1 MNTRPKLPLPK
12 VPLRQPSNMPRLPP
26 KVPPHP
32 RQGLLPKHPRTKPT
46 RNRRALWTCYSRHSL
61 SSDDAMSQEFLS
73 QDEVDSLLRGV
84 TGETDD
90 SDKDAAPADG
100 VRTYNMATQERIV
113 RGRMPTME
121 IINERF
127 ARLFRIA
134 LYNFIHRS
142 AEVSVGPVR
151 VLKFSEFIRNLPVP
165 ANLNLVQ
172 IKPLRGN
179 SLFIFD
185 PNLVFLVVDSLFGG
199 DGRFHT
205 RVEGREFTQTEHRI
219 IQQMLMVLFESY
231 SKAWEP
237 VYKLDFEF
245 VRSEVNPQFANIATP
260 NEVVVVT
267 TFEVE
272 FNGVGGAI
280 HICKPYS
287 MIEPIRELLYSTMQ
301 GDHVVA
307 DKRWLHM
314 LSRQIQ
320 AAEVELTAVLGKG
333 KTTVDQVLKM
343 KVGDFIPLDIPE
355 NVVADVSGVPVMECK
370 YGVFNNQYALKVV
383 KMLAA
388 DNNDKPNGENNG

>member
-1 MNTRPKLPLPK
+1 
-12 VPLRQPSNMPRLPP
+12 
-26 KVPPHP
+26 
-32 RQGLLPKHPRTKPT
+32 
-46 RNRRALWTCYSRHSL
+46 
-61 SSDDAMSQEFLS
+61 MSQEFLS

-84 TGETDD
+84 TGEAEET
-90 SDKDAAPADG
+90 KDTGPAEG
-100 VRTYNMATQERIV
+100 VRPYNMATQERIV

-127 ARLFRIA
+127 ARLLRIG

-142 AEVSVGPVR
+142 AEISVGPVR
-151 VLKFSEFIRNLPVP
+151 VLKYSEFIRNLPVP
-165 ANLNLVQ
+165 ANLNMVQ

-219 IQQMLMVLFESY
+219 IQQLLGVIFETY
-231 SKAWEP
+231 GKAWEP
-237 VYKLDFEF
+237 VYKVEFEF

-260 NEVVVVT
+260 NEVVVIT

-287 MIEPIRELLYSTMQ
+287 MIEPIREQLYSTMQ

-307 DKRWLHM
+307 DKRWLVM
-314 LSRQIQ
+314 LGKQIQ
-320 AAEVELTAVLGKG
+320 SAEIELTATLGES
-333 KTTVDQVLKM
+333 KTTVDHVLKM
-343 KVGDFIPLDIPE
+343 KIGDIIPLEVPHSITACVD
-355 NVVADVSGVPVMECK
+355 NVPVMECK
-370 YGVFNNQYALKVV
+370 YGMFNNKYALRVE

-388 DNNDKPNGENNG
+388 DNADKSNGGKHG

>member
-1 MNTRPKLPLPK
+1 
-12 VPLRQPSNMPRLPP
+12 
-26 KVPPHP
+26 
-32 RQGLLPKHPRTKPT
+32 
-46 RNRRALWTCYSRHSL
+46 
-61 SSDDAMSQEFLS
+61 MSQEFLS

-84 TGETDD
+84 TGESEESNVD
-90 SDKDAAPADG
+90 SGPADG
-100 VRTYNMATQERIV
+100 VRPYNMATQERIV

-127 ARLFRIA
+127 ARLLRIG

-142 AEVSVGPVR
+142 SEVSVGPVR

-165 ANLNLVQ
+165 ANLNMVQ

-219 IQQMLMVLFESY
+219 IQQLLAVVFETY
-231 SKAWEP
+231 SKAWEA
-237 VYKLDFEF
+237 VYKLEFEF

-272 FNGVGGAI
+272 FNGVGGSI

-287 MIEPIRELLYSTMQ
+287 MIEPIRELLFSTMQ

-307 DKRWLHM
+307 DQRWSLM
-314 LSRQIQ
+314 LAKQMQ
-320 AAEVELTAVLGKG
+320 AAEVEIVAILGGG
-333 KTTVDQVLKM
+333 KTNVDHVLKM
-343 KVGDFIPLDIPE
+343 KVGDVIPLDVEPTIT
-355 NVVADVSGVPVMECK
+355 AHILDVPIMECK
-370 YGVFNNQYALKVV
+370 YGMFNNQYALKVV
-383 KMLAA
+383 KMIAP
-388 DNNDKPNGENNG
+388 DNGEKSTKGENDGG

>member
-1 MNTRPKLPLPK
+1 
-12 VPLRQPSNMPRLPP
+12 
-26 KVPPHP
+26 
-32 RQGLLPKHPRTKPT
+32 
-46 RNRRALWTCYSRHSL
+46 
-61 SSDDAMSQEFLS
+61 MSQEFLS

-84 TGETDD
+84 TGESEESAVDTG
-90 SDKDAAPADG
+90 PADG
-100 VRTYNMATQERIV
+100 VRPYNMATQERIV

-127 ARLFRIA
+127 ARLLRIG
-134 LYNFIHRS
+134 LYNFIHRG

-165 ANLNLVQ
+165 ANLNMVQ

-219 IQQMLMVLFESY
+219 IQQLLAVVFETY
-231 SKAWEP
+231 SKAWEA
-237 VYKLDFEF
+237 VYKLEFEF

-272 FNGVGGAI
+272 FNGVGGSI

-287 MIEPIRELLYSTMQ
+287 MIEPIRELLFSTMQ

-307 DKRWLHM
+307 DHRWSQM
-314 LSRQIQ
+314 LAKQMQ
-320 AAEVELTAVLGKG
+320 AAEVEIVATLGG
-333 KTTVDQVLKM
+333 VRTNVDQVLKM
-343 KVGDFIPLDIPE
+343 KVGDFIPLDVDSTIT
-355 NVVADVSGVPVMECK
+355 AHILDVPIMECK
-370 YGVFNNQYALKVV
+370 YGMFNNQYALKVE
-383 KMLAA
+383 KMIAP
-388 DNNDKPNGENNG
+388 DNGEKSTKGENNGG

>member
-1 MNTRPKLPLPK
+1 
-12 VPLRQPSNMPRLPP
+12 
-26 KVPPHP
+26 
-32 RQGLLPKHPRTKPT
+32 
-46 RNRRALWTCYSRHSL
+46 
-61 SSDDAMSQEFLS
+61 MSQEFLS

-84 TGETDD
+84 TGEAEDT
-90 SDKDAAPADG
+90 KDAEPAGG
-100 VRTYNMATQERIV
+100 VRSYNMATQERIV

-127 ARLFRIA
+127 ARLLRIG

-142 AEVSVGPVR
+142 SEISVGPVR
-151 VLKFSEFIRNLPVP
+151 VLKYSEFIRNLPVP
-165 ANLNLVQ
+165 ANLNMVQ

-219 IQQMLMVLFESY
+219 IQQMLAVVFENY
-231 SKAWEP
+231 SKAWDP
-237 VYKLDFEF
+237 VYKLEFEF

-260 NEVVVVT
+260 NEVVVIT

-301 GDHVVA
+301 GDHVTT
-307 DKRWLHM
+307 DKRWQLM
-314 LSRQIQ
+314 LAKQIQ
-320 AAEVELTAVLGKG
+320 AADVEIAAVLGSSR
-333 KTTVDQVLKM
+333 TTVDHILKM
-343 KVGDFIPLDIPE
+343 KVGDFIPLDVSDNILA
-355 NVVADVSGVPVMECK
+355 NVDNVPVMECK
-370 YGVFNNQYALKVV
+370 YGMFNNQYALKVV

-388 DNNDKPNGENNG
+388 DNSDKSTGGKNG

>member
-1 MNTRPKLPLPK
+1 
-12 VPLRQPSNMPRLPP
+12 
-26 KVPPHP
+26 
-32 RQGLLPKHPRTKPT
+32 
-46 RNRRALWTCYSRHSL
+46 
-61 SSDDAMSQEFLS
+61 MSQEFLS

-84 TGETDD
+84 TGEVEETH
-90 SDKDAAPADG
+90 DAEPAGG
-100 VRTYNMATQERIV
+100 VKSYNMATQERIV

-127 ARLFRIA
+127 ARLLRIG

-142 AEVSVGPVR
+142 AEVSVGPVK
-151 VLKFSEFIRNLPVP
+151 VMKYSEFIRNLPVP
-165 ANLNLVQ
+165 ANLNMVQ
-172 IKPLRGN
+172 FKPLRGN

-219 IQQMLMVLFESY
+219 IQQLLLVIFENY
-231 SKAWEP
+231 GKAWEP
-237 VYKLDFEF
+237 VYKLEFEF
-245 VRSEVNPQFANIATP
+245 IRSEVNPQFANIATP

-272 FNGVGGAI
+272 FNGVGGSI

-287 MIEPIRELLYSTMQ
+287 MIEPIRDLLFSTMQ

-314 LSRQIQ
+314 LGKQIQ
-320 AAEVELTAVLGKG
+320 AAEIMLTATLGTS
-333 KTTVDQVLKM
+333 KTTVDQILGM
-343 KVGDFIPLDIPE
+343 KVGDFIPLDVPPSII
-355 NVVADVSGVPVMECK
+355 ADVDGVPVMECK
-370 YGVFNNQYALKVV
+370 YGISNNQYALKVE
-383 KMLAA
+383 KMVAA
-388 DNNDKPNGENNG
+388 DNTENPNGEKHD

>member
-1 MNTRPKLPLPK
+1 
-12 VPLRQPSNMPRLPP
+12 
-26 KVPPHP
+26 
-32 RQGLLPKHPRTKPT
+32 
-46 RNRRALWTCYSRHSL
+46 
-61 SSDDAMSQEFLS
+61 MSQEFLS

-84 TGETDD
+84 TGEAED
-90 SDKDAAPADG
+90 SNLDATPTDG
-100 VRTYNMATQERIV
+100 VRPYNMATQERIV

-127 ARLFRIA
+127 ARLLRIA

-172 IKPLRGN
+172 VKPLRGN

-219 IQQMLMVLFESY
+219 IQQLLKVVFETYGKS
-231 SKAWEP
+231 WEA
-237 VYKLDFEF
+237 VYKLDFDF

-267 TFEVE
+267 TFEIE
-272 FNGVGGAI
+272 FNGVGGSL
-280 HICKPYS
+280 HICMPYS

-314 LSRQIQ
+314 LSKQIQ
-320 AAEVELTAVLGKG
+320 AAEIELTAVLGEAV
-333 KTTVDQVLKM
+333 TTVEQVLKM
-343 KVGDFIPLDIPE
+343 KVGDFIPLDVPE
-355 NVVADVSGVPVMECK
+355 NVIANVSGVPVMECK
-370 YGVFNNQYALKVV
+370 YGVFNNQYALKVIN
-383 KMLAA
+383 MLAA
-388 DNNDKPNGENNG
+388 DNADKSTGGKNG

>member
-1 MNTRPKLPLPK
+1 
-12 VPLRQPSNMPRLPP
+12 
-26 KVPPHP
+26 
-32 RQGLLPKHPRTKPT
+32 
-46 RNRRALWTCYSRHSL
+46 
-61 SSDDAMSQEFLS
+61 
-73 QDEVDSLLRGV
+73 
-84 TGETDD
+84 
-90 SDKDAAPADG
+90 
-100 VRTYNMATQERIV
+100 MATQERIV

-127 ARLFRIA
+127 ARLLRIG

-219 IQQMLMVLFESY
+219 IQQMLGVVFETY
-231 SKAWEP
+231 GKAWEA
-237 VYKLDFEF
+237 VHKLEFEF

-260 NEVVVVT
+260 NEVVVIT

-272 FNGVGGAI
+272 FNGVGGSI

-287 MIEPIRELLYSTMQ
+287 MIEPLRELLYSTMQ

-314 LSRQIQ
+314 LSKQIQ
-320 AAEVELTAVLGKG
+320 AAEIELTAVLGQS

-343 KVGDFIPLDIPE
+343 KVGDFMPMDVPE
-355 NVVADVSGVPVMECK
+355 NVVAHVSGVPVMECK

-383 KMLAA
+383 KMVAA
-388 DNNDKPNGENNG
+388 DNSEQSNGGKNG